1 MRFSGAYLIP
11 EGQDGDSPPAEGDGG
26 SDGENYLTPI
36 AAKDR
41 LSRKLSAAQTDDL
54 SQLEVLDTKTI
65 MRTLQGRYEA
75 GNLQVSGHVLIVVAP
90 WNYFVFHLY
99 LSMTKTTNM
108 IIILVFSY
116 LLSIRNVM
124 QLPLTTVVLSAYGK
138 YFLVSIVLH
147 CADNWSAC
155 CSPYIGRKVIHS
167 RLII

>member
-1 MRFSGAYLIP
+1 MVRRANGFGRLESQRPPNVRFSGAYLIP
-11 EGQDGDSPPAEGDGG
+11 EGQDGDSPPAEGDEG

-90 WNYFVFHLY
+90 WNYFVFNLY
-99 LSMTKTTNM
+99 LSMTKNDQYDHYTC
-108 IIILVFSY
+108 F
-116 LLSIRNVM
+116 
-124 QLPLTTVVLSAYGK
+124 
-138 YFLVSIVLH
+138 
-147 CADNWSAC
+147 
-155 CSPYIGRKVIHS
+155 
-167 RLII
+167 